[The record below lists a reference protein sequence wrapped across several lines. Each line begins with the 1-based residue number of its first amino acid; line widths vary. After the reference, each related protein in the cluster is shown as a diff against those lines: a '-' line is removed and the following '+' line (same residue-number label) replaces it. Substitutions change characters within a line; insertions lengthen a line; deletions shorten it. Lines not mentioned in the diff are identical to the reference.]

1 MITKIQKWGN
11 SLALRIPK
19 SYAEDLEFKEG
30 TDIKIKITK
39 NKLVVTR
46 KKKKNLE
53 INSLL
58 SGITEKNLHKEVV
71 YPKPLEKGANE

>member
-1 MITKIQKWGN
+1 MISKIQKWGN

-19 SYAEDLEFKEG
+19 SYAEDLKFEEG
-30 TDIKIKITK
+30 TDIKIKIIK

-53 INSLL
+53 IHSLL
-58 SGITEKNLHKEVV
+58 SGITEKNLHKEVI
-71 YPKPLEKGANE
+71 YPKPSEKGINE

>member
-1 MITKIQKWGN
+1 MVSKIQKWGN

-19 SYAEDLEFKEG
+19 SYADDLKLEEG
-30 TDIKIKITK
+30 TDIKIKIIK
-39 NKLVVTR
+39 NKLVITR
-46 KKKKNLE
+46 KKKKNPE

-71 YPKPLEKGANE
+71 YPKPSEKEASE